1 METNEILAVN
11 VKKYRQR
18 CDLSQEEFANTIGL
32 SPSHLREIEHARGNP
47 TLDTLDRIA
56 KGLEVT
62 PEALLFSG
70 LGEMAEDKQALICF
84 LTSEIN
90 HFLKIPVSKRLFI
103 VRLFEYLLVA
113 LSYNDEE

>member
-1 METNEILAVN
+1 METNETLAAN

-62 PEALLFSG
+62 PEAQMCIRDRWG
-70 LGEMAEDKQALICF
+70 LAQRRQGRPGYRGAGCRPYALHRST
-84 LTSEIN
+84 L
-90 HFLKIPVSKRLFI
+90 PAGV
-103 VRLFEYLLVA
+103 
-113 LSYNDEE
+113 